1 MNKALVDLLERVR
14 SWPEAAQGELEQL
27 ARDIE
32 LELAGGNYRAT
43 QSELMGIDRGLRD
56 AADGEFATEQ
66 EIETTFA
73 KYRRP

>member
-14 SWPEAAQGELEQL
+14 SWPESAQEELQQL

-32 LELAGGNYRAT
+32 VELSSGSYRAT
-43 QSELMGIDRGLRD
+43 KAELAGIDRGLRD
-56 AADGEFATEQ
+56 AADGKFATEQ
-66 EIETTFA
+66 EIEATFS